1 MFSARLTIDPRFA
14 IGNVERRLFG
24 AFVEHLGRCV
34 YNGLYEPGH
43 ELADEHGFRRD
54 VVELVRELGVSTIRY
69 PGGNFVSGFRW
80 EDSSGRVTSDR
91 AGSTSRGTR
100 PRPTSSA
107 STSSPTGW
115 SWSAASPCSR

>member
-14 IGNVERRLFG
+14 IGSVERRLFG

-34 YNGLYEPGH
+34 YNWLYEPTH

-69 PGGNFVSGFRW
+69 QGGNFV
-80 EDSSGRVTSDR
+80 
-91 AGSTSRGTR
+91 
-100 PRPTSSA
+100 
-107 STSSPTGW
+107 
-115 SWSAASPCSR
+115 